1 MKLHL
6 RISPNLRAACA
17 DAGWHHTGSTSV
29 TLISQPVRRTDLLLG
44 LVQFSNQITREAML
58 FNVTSESFKLLILLY
73 YAMKYI
79 LKRFGS
85 FCNR

>member
-6 RISPNLRAACA
+6 RISPNLRAGCA
-17 DAGWHHTGSTSV
+17 DAGWHHRGSTSV

-73 YAMKYI
+73 CVMKYI